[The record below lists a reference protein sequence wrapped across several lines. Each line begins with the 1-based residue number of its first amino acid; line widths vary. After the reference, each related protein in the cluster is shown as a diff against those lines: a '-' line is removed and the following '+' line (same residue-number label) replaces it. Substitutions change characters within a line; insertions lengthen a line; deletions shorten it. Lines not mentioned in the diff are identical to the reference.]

1 MYLCA
6 DHYAVWPCYRYTS
19 LLHYDAFDILQ
30 VLLGICEITCLT
42 PNLFRSS
49 CLLSFLDVLSL
60 INFVRGLSAIT
71 CMEVMQLIG
80 PCVLAALFPDVRKR
94 KHVRVSE
101 RVAAWEISIFQPYF
115 LKTSNLQP

>member
-42 PNLFRSS
+42 PKLFRSS
-49 CLLSFLDVLSL
+49 CLLSFSGCSFSDK
-60 INFVRGLSAIT
+60 FCPRLSAII
-71 CMEVMQLIG
+71 CREVMQLIG
-80 PCVLAALFPDVRKR
+80 PCVLAAL
-94 KHVRVSE
+94 S
-101 RVAAWEISIFQPYF
+101 
-115 LKTSNLQP
+115 